1 MQTIRLILISLICGP
16 LLWLLLSTL
25 WNGLRT
31 GKMRW
36 RDATSICDRRKQPLL
51 YWLLVIVF
59 SGFSTAIAY
68 AWILAFKPG

>member
-1 MQTIRLILISLICGP
+1 MQTLRLVLVSLICAP

-36 RDATSICDRRKQPLL
+36 RDTTSVCDRRKQPLL
-51 YWLLVIVF
+51 YWFLVVVF
-59 SGFSTAIAY
+59 SGFTVVIAY
-68 AWILAFKPG
+68 AWIQAF

>member
-1 MQTIRLILISLICGP
+1 MQTLRLILVSLICVP

-36 RDATSICDRRKQPLL
+36 RDSTSICDRRKQPLL
-51 YWLLVIVF
+51 YWFLVVVF
-59 SGFSTAIAY
+59 SFFSIVIAS
-68 AWILAFKPG
+68 AWIQAF